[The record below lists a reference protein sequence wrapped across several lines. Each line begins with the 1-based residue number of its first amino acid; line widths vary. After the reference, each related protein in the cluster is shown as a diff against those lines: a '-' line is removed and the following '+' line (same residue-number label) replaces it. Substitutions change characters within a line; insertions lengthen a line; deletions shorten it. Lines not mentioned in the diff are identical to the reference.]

1 MENTHIE
8 GTVFQRYIIFILYL
22 PTNIDMLKLSKA
34 YSIFHMYYDYKHINV
49 SIFLKL
55 LEEKGVI

>member
-1 MENTHIE
+1 MESTHIE

-22 PTNIDMLKLSKA
+22 PTDIDMLKLSKG

-49 SIFLKL
+49 SIFLNC
-55 LEEKGVI
+55 